1 MDLFTTMYT
10 YTQVLQLVWGFFLTE
25 T

>member
-1 MDLFTTMYT
+1 MYT
-10 YTQVLQLVWGFFLTE
+10 YTQVLQLFWVFFLTE